1 MFRKVWLGIF
11 VTLAVVGIFAIG
23 SGVQSVAA
31 QGDVKEITVSAKKYD
46 FTPAEIRV
54 KVGTHVR
61 LIFTSTDREHGVE
74 VSPFADGADKNAG
87 AGLKFDASVSKPEF
101 KLPKDQAVTI
111 EFTAAQPGTYS
122 FKCSVLCGVGHHNM
136 KGQIV
141 VEP

>member
-1 MFRKVWLGIF
+1 MIRRVWLGIF
-11 VTLAVVGIFAIG
+11 VTLALAVIFASN
-23 SGVQSVAA
+23 SGVPSVAA
-31 QGDVKEITVSAKKYD
+31 QGEVKEIAVAAKKFD

-61 LIFTSTDREHGVE
+61 LIVTSTDRDHGVE
-74 VSPFADGADKNAG
+74 ISPIADGADKNAEP
-87 AGLKFDASVSKPEF
+87 GLKFDASVTKLDF
-101 KLPKDQAVTI
+101 KLPKDQAVPI

-122 FKCSVLCGVGHHNM
+122 FKCSVLCGMGHRNM